1 MFPSIS
7 VCLGSFHHISEKE
20 YSTTLLLSHHF
31 SFQCPVSYLFLL
43 HRGKVTGQENG
54 STLLKVKSLMSLSKQ
69 WEKWYFFLKYTVE
82 SSGVELRR
90 AKSNFREYASYVA
103 LGELFFFLPC
113 ALNFILKI
121 EKYALF
127 HFCTRL
133 GKECNVSFVLSG
145 RDIKHKKLLIT
156 A

>member
-1 MFPSIS
+1 M
-7 VCLGSFHHISEKE
+7 
-20 YSTTLLLSHHF
+20 
-31 SFQCPVSYLFLL
+31 
-43 HRGKVTGQENG
+43 
-54 STLLKVKSLMSLSKQ
+54 
-69 WEKWYFFLKYTVE
+69 E

-90 AKSNFREYASYVA
+90 AKSNFLEYASYVA
-103 LGELFFFLPC
+103 LGALFFFFFLPC